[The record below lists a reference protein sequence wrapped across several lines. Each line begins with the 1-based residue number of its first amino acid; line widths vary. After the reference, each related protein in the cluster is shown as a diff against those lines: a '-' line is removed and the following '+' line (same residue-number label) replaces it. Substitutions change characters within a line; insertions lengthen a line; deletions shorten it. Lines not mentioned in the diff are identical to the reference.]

1 MMSAQREYQIIHERV
16 AARYKRRR
24 KAVANI
30 LVTMVLTGILWLLWL
45 TIAPV
50 ARMSGTPIMLLLNGV
65 LFLAL
70 IYTLAEFVL
79 GELEERALIREIE
92 KEREWQLRSGQK
104 AKNDERFVSLSE
116 DGELEE
122 QIAWDEGQ
130 QYHHLRG

>member
-16 AARYKRRR
+16 AARYRRR
-24 KAVANI
+24 KKALSDI
-30 LVTMVLTGILWLLWL
+30 LVTM
-45 TIAPV
+45 TITALMWAAWIMTDPG
-50 ARMSGTPIMLLLNGV
+50 ARMGAPLLLLLNGV
-65 LFLAL
+65 MFLVA
-70 IYTLAEFVL
+70 IHTLAEFVL